1 MSFDLNS
8 LNPQQREAVET
19 IQGPLLLLAG
29 AGTGKTMVIT
39 CRIAHMVK
47 SGIPASSIMAVTFT
61 NKAANEMRERVG
73 GLIPQSQA
81 KQVTVSTFHSFCLKI
96 LHRFARRLDY
106 SNDFSLADF
115 GDQKGIIRQAMGKL
129 SYGED
134 VGMDEQAYLSK
145 ISLAKNKNISYQDLI
160 ASENTI
166 DQKIGYVYEFYQ
178 NYLHAI
184 NVMDFDDLLMLTV
197 KLFNEHPDVLQHYRD
212 QFKFMLVDE
221 FQDTNFVQMEIIRL
235 IGGNRPNLCVVGDD
249 DQSIYSWRGA
259 EVQNI
264 LDFPKQFQGTKVIK
278 LEQNYRSTNHILNAA
293 NKVISINAA
302 RHEKN
307 LWSGSGDGEKVKV
320 IALDKANSEG
330 EMLVDVIRD
339 KVARG
344 ECKYKDI
351 AVLYRS
357 NMQTRIIEN
366 HFRYKKVPYRLV
378 GDSSFYE
385 RREIR
390 DAIAF
395 LTAAFN
401 PQNDMCLLRILD
413 VPPRGI
419 GSSTIMKI
427 RQEAENTQRNVDA
440 ILADE
445 IFRKRLTPSVAN
457 AVGDFYETLKVHRRN
472 LQEPGDMLRKVE
484 DYLREVG
491 YLDGLGRMYKPREDA
506 EIRYENVYELIH
518 SIGEMEKKHTDG
530 PFYLKT
536 FLDTVSLT
544 EEFNRKKKEEDAV
557 NSVSLM
563 TVHASKGLEFPYVFL
578 IGVEDKMFPHERS
591 MRDAALAE
599 ERRLFYVAV
608 TRAKKE
614 LVISWAKTRL
624 MRKELKRRRASQF
637 IHELPQEHI
646 EHLERE
652 DLLKKVTVED
662 SQAMMA
668 DFLKSLG

>member
-8 LNPQQREAVET
+8 LNPEQRDAVET

-61 NKAANEMRERVG
+61 NKAANEMRERVS
-73 GLIPQSQA
+73 GLISKEQV

-106 SNDFSLADF
+106 NNDFSLADF

-134 VGMDEQAYLSK
+134 AGMDEQGYLSR
-145 ISLAKNKNISYQDLI
+145 ISLAKNKNISYKELM

-166 DQKIGYVYEFYQ
+166 DQKIGAVYEFYQ

-197 KLFNEHPDVLQHYRD
+197 KLFDEHPDVLQHYRD
-212 QFKFMLVDE
+212 QFKFLLVDE

-235 IGGNRPNLCVVGDD
+235 IGGDRPNLCVVGDD

-259 EVQNI
+259 EVENI
-264 LDFPKQFQGTKVIK
+264 LDFPKRFANTKVIK
-278 LEQNYRSTNHILNAA
+278 LEQNYRSTNHILNSA
-293 NKVISINAA
+293 NKVISINSQ
-302 RHEKN
+302 RHDKN
-307 LWSGSGDGEKVKV
+307 LWSGSGDGEKVKIV
-320 IALDKANSEG
+320 ALDKANSEG
-330 EMLVDVIRD
+330 ELLADIIID
-339 KVARG
+339 KVSRG
-344 ECKYKDI
+344 ECQYKDI

-366 HFRYKKVPYRLV
+366 HFRYKRVPYRVV

-395 LTAAFN
+395 LTAAYN

-419 GSSTIMKI
+419 GSTTIMKI
-427 RQEAENTQRNVDA
+427 RQEAENTQRSVDQV
-440 ILADE
+440 LSDE
-445 IFRKRLTPSVAN
+445 VFYQRLTASVAN
-457 AVGDFYETLKVHRRN
+457 SVKQFYTTLKLHRYR
-472 LQEPGDMLRKVE
+472 LQEPGGMRQKAE
-484 DYLREVG
+484 DYLKEMG

-506 EIRYENVYELIH
+506 EVRYENVFELIH

-530 PFYLKT
+530 PFYLKK
-536 FLDTVSLT
+536 FIDTVSLT
-544 EEFNRKKKEEDAV
+544 EEFNRQKKDEESV
-557 NSVSLM
+557 NSVALM
-563 TVHASKGLEFPYVFL
+563 TVHASKGLEFPHVFL

-591 MRDAALAE
+591 MREAALAE

-624 MRKELKRRRASQF
+624 MRKDLKRRKASQF
-637 IHELPQEHI
+637 IHELPDEHI
-646 EHLERE
+646 EHVEKD
-652 DLLKKVTVED
+652 DLIKKLDVST
-662 SQAMMA
+662 SQNMMA
-668 DFLKSLG
+668 DYLKTLK